1 MRAAQ
6 EALEI
11 AYREKW
17 RSMNQGVQA
26 FFDVYRISSD
36 NFKALKIYLSGFTPD
51 ERKIL
56 FDAYRNGVKIWT
68 PQETMNVLPELK
80 VNLEGDIEIVLEG
93 FLSPEQGEF
102 VARIIALP

>member
-1 MRAAQ
+1 M
-6 EALEI
+6 
-11 AYREKW
+11 
-17 RSMNQGVQA
+17 
-26 FFDVYRISSD
+26 
-36 NFKALKIYLSGFTPD
+36 
-51 ERKIL
+51 
-56 FDAYRNGVKIWT
+56 KIWT